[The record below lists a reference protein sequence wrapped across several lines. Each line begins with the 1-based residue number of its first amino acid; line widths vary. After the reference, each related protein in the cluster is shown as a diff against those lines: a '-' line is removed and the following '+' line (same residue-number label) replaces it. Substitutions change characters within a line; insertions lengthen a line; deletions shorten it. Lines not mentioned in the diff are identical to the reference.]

1 MGTIES
7 KIKDEFFKIITDNKK
22 ELFTKIAAERTNHIT
37 IVLENIYQE
46 HNASAVVRSC
56 DCFGIQELHI
66 IEKGNAYK
74 VQRDIALGAGRWV
87 DMYNYDRGTTVESDC
102 IEKLKSRGYSIVA
115 TTPHATE
122 TIHSLPINQPMAFVF
137 GTERRGLSEEML
149 ALSDH
154 QVKIP
159 MYGFTESF
167 NISVSVA
174 LVLNTMRARLESS
187 NYNWKL
193 SSEEQIDLI
202 NKWCRK
208 ILNGGE
214 QLEAHFRKLITEQ
227 MFIDN
232 Q

>member
-1 MGTIES
+1 MATIES
-7 KIKDEFFKIITDNKK
+7 KIKDEFFKIITENKK

-37 IVLENIYQE
+37 VVLENIYQE

-56 DCFGIQELHI
+56 DCFGIQELHV

-74 VQRDIALGAGRWV
+74 VQRDIALGAGRWI
-87 DMYNYDRGTTVESDC
+87 DMYNYDRGTTVSSDC
-102 IEKLKSRGYSIVA
+102 IQKLKSRGFSIIA

-122 TIHSLPINQPMAFVF
+122 TIHSLPVDQPMAFVF

-149 ALSDH
+149 TLSDH
-154 QVKIP
+154 KVKIP

-174 LVLNTMRARLESS
+174 LVLNTMRARLEDSK
-187 NYNWKL
+187 YNWKL
-193 SSEEQIDLI
+193 SPDEQIALI

-214 QLEAHFRKLITEQ
+214 QLEAHFRKILTEQ
-227 MFIDN
+227 H
-232 Q
+232 

>member
-1 MGTIES
+1 MDTIES
-7 KIKDEFFKIITDNKK
+7 KIKEEFFKIITENKK

-37 IVLENIYQE
+37 VVLENIYQE
-46 HNASAVVRSC
+46 HNASAVIRSC
-56 DCFGIQELHI
+56 DCFGIQELHV

-87 DMYNYDRGTTVESDC
+87 DMYNYDRGTTVSSDC
-102 IEKLKSRGYSIVA
+102 IQKLKSKGFSIIA
-115 TTPHATE
+115 TTPHASE
-122 TIHSLPINQPMAFVF
+122 TIHSLPIDHPMAFIF
-137 GTERRGLSEEML
+137 GTERQGLSEEML

-174 LVLNTMRARLESS
+174 IVLNTIRARLENS

-193 SSEEQIDLI
+193 SSEEQTLLI

-208 ILNGGE
+208 ILNGGDH
-214 QLEAHFRKLITEQ
+214 LEAHFRNILTEQ
-227 MFIDN
+227 H
-232 Q
+232 

>member
-1 MGTIES
+1 MDTIES
-7 KIKDEFFKIITDNKK
+7 KIKDEFFKIITENKK
-22 ELFTKIAAERTNHIT
+22 ELFTKIASERTHHIT

-56 DCFGIQELHI
+56 DCFGIQELHV

-87 DMYNYDRGTTVESDC
+87 DMYNYDRGTTVSSDC
-102 IEKLKSRGYSIVA
+102 IQKLKSRGYSIIA
-115 TTPHATE
+115 TTPHTTE

-174 LVLNTMRARLESS
+174 LVLNTIRERLEKS
-187 NYNWKL
+187 NFNWKL
-193 SSEEQIDLI
+193 SNNEQTLLI

-214 QLEAHFRKLITEQ
+214 QLEAHFRKVHTET
-227 MFIDN
+227 N
-232 Q
+232 K

>member
-1 MGTIES
+1 MDTIES
-7 KIKDEFFKIITDNKK
+7 KIKEEFFKIITENKK

-37 IVLENIYQE
+37 VVLENIYQE
-46 HNASAVVRSC
+46 HNASAVIRSC
-56 DCFGIQELHI
+56 DCFGIQELHV

-87 DMYNYDRGTTVESDC
+87 DMYNYDRGTTVSSDC
-102 IEKLKSRGYSIVA
+102 IQKLKSRGFSIIA
-115 TTPHATE
+115 TTPHASE
-122 TIHSLPINQPMAFVF
+122 TIHSLPIDQPMAFIF
-137 GTERRGLSEEML
+137 GTERQGLSEEML

-174 LVLNTMRARLESS
+174 IVLNTIRARLENS
-187 NYNWKL
+187 NNNWKL
-193 SSEEQIDLI
+193 SSEEQTLLI

-208 ILNGGE
+208 ILNGGDH
-214 QLEAHFRKLITEQ
+214 LEAHFRNILTEQ
-227 MFIDN
+227 H
-232 Q
+232 

>member
-1 MGTIES
+1 MDTIES
-7 KIKDEFFKIITDNKK
+7 KIKDEFFKIITENKK
-22 ELFTKIAAERTNHIT
+22 ELFTKIASERTNHIT

-56 DCFGIQELHI
+56 DCFGIQELHV

-87 DMYNYDRGTTVESDC
+87 DMYNYDRGTTVSSDC
-102 IEKLKSRGYSIVA
+102 IQKLKLRGYSIIA
-115 TTPHATE
+115 TTPHTTE

-174 LVLNTMRARLESS
+174 LVLNTIRERLEKS
-187 NYNWKL
+187 NFNWKL
-193 SSEEQIDLI
+193 SNNEQTLLI

-208 ILNGGE
+208 ILNGGD
-214 QLEAHFRKLITEQ
+214 QLEAHFRKIHTET
-227 MFIDN
+227 N
-232 Q
+232 K